1 MCMCLYMCI
10 FAIGVADYAESV
22 SLIKIYFQDVVNQ
35 LCDIFYGQLNL
46 CYFFNIFF
54 EQDRSWACLCGT
66 STISTDSV
74 CSSGR
79 QTPHRYSK
87 HWLVQM
93 FYQPIGRSDYDNF
106 KVQIYINVFNSF
118 VLYCST
124 AKIWDI
130 RNLKSGGK
138 SNKWLDQI
146 GHSKNVYSAYF
157 SPLSG
162 KYILTTSLDA
172 TLK

>member
-1 MCMCLYMCI
+1 MGNWIFVIFLFLWIGQKLSMFMLYI
-10 FAIGVADYAESV
+10 HDR
-22 SLIKIYFQDVVNQ
+22 
-35 LCDIFYGQLNL
+35 YGQCLFIRWPDTSSLQQALTGTNVLSTNWPKWFWSFWSTNL
-46 CYFFNIFF
+46 Y
-54 EQDRSWACLCGT
+54 
-66 STISTDSV
+66 
-74 CSSGR
+74 
-79 QTPHRYSK
+79 
-87 HWLVQM
+87 
-93 FYQPIGRSDYDNF
+93 
-106 KVQIYINVFNSF
+106 NVFNSF
-118 VLYCST
+118 VLYFST